1 MRVRED
7 GRTRAGASGGVT
19 HRRFAVAINLNAEGF
34 EGGDLRF
41 PEFGSAKLTCP
52 FPKGLVDRYL
62 KGLPVDPKSLL

>member
-1 MRVRED
+1 M
-7 GRTRAGASGGVT
+7 T
-19 HRRFAVAINLNAEGF
+19 HRRFAVSISLNSEAF

-41 PEFGSAKLTCP
+41 PEFDSVKLTCP